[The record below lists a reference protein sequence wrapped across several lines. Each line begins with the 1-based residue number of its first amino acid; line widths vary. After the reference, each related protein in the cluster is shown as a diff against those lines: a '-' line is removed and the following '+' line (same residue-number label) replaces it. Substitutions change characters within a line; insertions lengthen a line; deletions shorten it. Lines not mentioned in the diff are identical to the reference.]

1 MRPSQNFR
9 VRPLFLGAGILSAL
23 LSSFSASAVELTVSD
38 SIAPATD
45 FLMPFGA
52 LEVGKSSEAQSVT
65 IINTAAST
73 QFLEKIKLSGEGSTA
88 FTLNLDGGAKP
99 CGNTTPLSLAAG
111 DECTVTVTFTPGF
124 ADQGFHTAFLNISSE
139 EEKIAFHNDVT
150 NSISFYGLRT
160 EGISSPLINGL
171 SGPEDDHP
179 SWSPDGTQIVFH
191 RSDNS
196 IRRIQI
202 NGSGEVTLLS
212 SFSTMPDWAPNGEKI
227 VVRETSIGGIHVF
240 DLIQNKLESSLGGS
254 AASGERYYPDWSP
267 DSKKIVFQQDP
278 PTGPNP
284 ATINIFTINS
294 DGSQQNLIV
303 LGAKTPAWSLD
314 GKQIAFQDDAN
325 NAIAT
330 ADAGGGLGTTV
341 LLTKPPTLKEDS
353 QPSWSPDGQK
363 IVFRR
368 ADDAEDTSIGEL
380 IIFDLSTRSEFIL
393 PATGRTPAWSPASL
407 SNVTLSGTGLAAG
420 GANNPPT
427 APVLVSPENGATGL
441 GSNIEFKWLP
451 ASDPDGDPLTYELL
465 LCQTDDYPAS
475 CPAPTV
481 VAKSAQ
487 HQTPVYAASGALF
500 FIGLLCFATQ
510 AWRKKPGAWLPSFFL
525 IAGIVMLVACDSG
538 GGGKTSP
545 ATGTAETTLSSN
557 VGGLIAE
564 TSYNWQIT
572 AKDGKG
578 GETAS
583 LLRTFSTGP

>member
-9 VRPLFLGAGILSAL
+9 VRSLFLGAGILSAL

-45 FLMPFGA
+45 FLMPFGSQA
-52 LEVGKSSEAQSVT
+52 LDAGATAAQTVT
-65 IINTAAST
+65 ISNPDTIAREL
-73 QFLEKIKLSGEGSTA
+73 LEIKISGEGASA
-88 FTLNLDGGAKP
+88 FTLDVNGGDEP
-99 CGNTTPLSLAAG
+99 CGSATPLIAAG
-111 DECTVTVTFTPGF
+111 GNCTVSLTFRPDTTGVR
-124 ADQGFHTAFLNISSE
+124 TAFLNLSLE
-139 EEKIAFHNDVT
+139 EEKIAFHDATT
-150 NSISFYGLRT
+150 N
-160 EGISSPLINGL
+160 GISLYGVTSGGSPSILTLGT
-171 SGPEDDHP
+171 GDDFP
-179 SWSPDGTQIVFH
+179 SWSPDGTQITFH
-191 RSDNS
+191 RSDGVYRMPS
-196 IRRIQI
+196 GGGAATLVSDI
-202 NGSGEVTLLS
+202 NVGGRA
-212 SFSTMPDWAPNGEKI
+212 TM
-227 VVRETSIGGIHVF
+227 
-240 DLIQNKLESSLGGS
+240 
-254 AASGERYYPDWSP
+254 PDWSP
-267 DSKKIVFQQDP
+267 DGNKIVMRDTSNGGLFLFDLSLTEFSPVLKVSSVSGEAFSPDWAPDSQSVVFRQAPAGGQPIQDP
-278 PTGPNP
+278 K
-284 ATINIFTINS
+284 NIFTKNVS
-294 DGSQQNLIV
+294 SASQNLIV
-303 LGAKTPAWSLD
+303 SGGFAPSWSPD
-314 GKQIAFQDDAN
+314 GLQIAFQSDASKG
-325 NAIAT
+325 ISR
-330 ADAGGGLGTTV
+330 ADAGGGLNTSVPLTT
-341 LLTKPPTLKEDS
+341 PTAPIEHS
-353 QPSWSPDGQK
+353 QPSWSPDGDK
-363 IVFRR
+363 IVLR
-368 ADDAEDTSIGEL
+368 ESTSSGDMVNGTLHIIDSETGEL
-380 IIFDLSTRSEFIL
+380 ILTLAGI
-393 PATGRTPAWSPASL
+393 TGRTPAWSPASL
-407 SNVTLSGTGLAAG
+407 SNVTLTGTGLAAG

-525 IAGIVMLVACDSG
+525 IAGTVMLVACD

-545 ATGTAETTLSSN
+545 ATGTTETTLSSN